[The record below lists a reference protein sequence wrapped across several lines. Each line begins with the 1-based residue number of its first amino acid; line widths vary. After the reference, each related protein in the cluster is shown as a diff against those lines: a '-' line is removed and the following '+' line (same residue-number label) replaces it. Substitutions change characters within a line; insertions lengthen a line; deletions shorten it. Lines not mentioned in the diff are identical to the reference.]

1 MDYNDPNH
9 LLAAAKKLRAEFLQQ
24 VRTTSVSD
32 AQAATLRDDP
42 VKGPLWV
49 AKFTVPK
56 PTEDTSRELLL
67 SLVDDL
73 NDRNIFY
80 DRPDSQ
86 PLQFEWVGYRHNVE
100 KNTPEPS
107 ISESEKFQRLVA
119 ETKQPTVIFYIY
131 GGTFVLNTPSC
142 YRRTT
147 GFLAQETGSKV
158 LMVHQRLAPQSPFPS
173 ALLDVFQAYLALLA
187 PPPGALHKA
196 VSPSSI
202 VIAGD
207 SSGTCL
213 AFGLLQ
219 VLLRLQ
225 RSKKTIVFHG
235 QTIDPTVPAGLA
247 LVSPIADQTGCLPSY
262 ERNVK
267 TDIHPVPMENLHYL
281 QPDFPTCALW
291 PTRPPRSNLYCD
303 GALLAHPLVSP
314 VASEDWTG
322 SCPIWMASGEEQATD
337 PARLI
342 AQVANSQGVS
352 VTYDEYEK
360 MPHTFFFFYRQ
371 APQTAKIMADWAQA
385 ILGFCV
391 GERPTSCVRYI
402 RAKGLVAEPQDMNQL
417 VPFTVAEVRE
427 LMWEKNRKMKV
438 PPFHRDPRSM
448 I

>member
-9 LLAAAKKLRAEFLQQ
+9 LLAAAKKLRTDFLQQ
-24 VRTTSVSD
+24 VRKSSVSD
-32 AQAATLRDDP
+32 QQAATLRDDP
-42 VKGPLWV
+42 VKGPRWV
-49 AKFTVPK
+49 AKFTVLK
-56 PTEDTSRELLL
+56 PMEDTSRELLL
-67 SLVDDL
+67 ALVDEL
-73 NDRNIFY
+73 NDQNIFY

-86 PLQFEWVGYRHNVE
+86 ALQFEWVGYRHNVD
-100 KNTPEPS
+100 KNMPEPL
-107 ISESEKFQRLVA
+107 ISESEKFQRLDA
-119 ETKQPTVIFYIY
+119 ETKHPAVIFYIY

-147 GFLAQETGSKV
+147 GFLAKETGSKV
-158 LMVHQRLAPQSPFPS
+158 LMVHQRLAPQNPFPA
-173 ALLDVFQAYLALLA
+173 ALLDVFQAYLTLLA

-196 VSPSSI
+196 VSPASI

-225 RSKKTIVFHG
+225 RSKRTIVFYG
-235 QTIDPTVPAGLA
+235 QRIEPTVPAGLA

-262 ERNVK
+262 ELNVK
-267 TDIHPVPMENLHYL
+267 TDIHPVPMENLHYN

-337 PARLI
+337 TARLI
-342 AQVANSQGVS
+342 VQLANAQGVS
-352 VTYDEYEK
+352 ITYDVYEK
-360 MPHTFFFFYRQ
+360 MPHTFYFYYRQ
-371 APQTAKIMADWAQA
+371 APQTAKIMTEWAQA
-385 ILGFCV
+385 IFRFTG
-391 GERPTSCVRYI
+391 GNRPASCVRYI
-402 RAKGLVAEPQDMNQL
+402 RAKGLVAEPQEMNRA
-417 VPFTVAEVRE
+417 VPFTVGEVRE
-427 LMWEKNRKMKV
+427 LMLEKTRKMKV